1 MTVWCTGFPD
11 PNSPSVEPWRP
22 SLLTCACALSRP
34 LSLPLTVWFPQGD
47 TPEGH
52 SISHLCDSDPPLLVR
67 FPLIS
72 MATQLS
78 SPTFCVFGPLLSYW
92 FPSLLLLLVTGCTQ
106 LVLSSSHFLVP
117 PLIHQQ
123 ISTSGSDFL
132 LTFSLHFGLS
142 GGPFKK
148 PYS

>member
-22 SLLTCACALSRP
+22 SLLTCACAPPRP

-52 SISHLCDSDPPLLVR
+52 SISHLCDSDPLLLVR
-67 FPLIS
+67 FPLVS

-78 SPTFCVFGPLLSYW
+78 SPPFCLFCPLPSYW
-92 FPSLLLLLVTGCTQ
+92 FPCLPLLLVTGCTQ
-106 LVLSSSHFLVP
+106 S
-117 PLIHQQ
+117 
-123 ISTSGSDFL
+123 
-132 LTFSLHFGLS
+132 
-142 GGPFKK
+142 GPFPLLLANAFSDPRSGLRLRPDLSPDRQSSFRSFRGLFRR